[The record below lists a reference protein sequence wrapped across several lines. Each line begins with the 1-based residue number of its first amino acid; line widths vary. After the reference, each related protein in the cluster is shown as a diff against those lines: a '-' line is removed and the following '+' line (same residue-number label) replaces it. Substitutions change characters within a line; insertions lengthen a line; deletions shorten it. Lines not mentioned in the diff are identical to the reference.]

1 MTTNDAINL
10 FLGMFAL
17 GAVFGTVVGVLLL
30 VGGGRK
36 STE

>member
-1 MTTNDAINL
+1 MSTNDAINL

-30 VGGGRK
+30 VGSGSK
-36 STE
+36 NNS